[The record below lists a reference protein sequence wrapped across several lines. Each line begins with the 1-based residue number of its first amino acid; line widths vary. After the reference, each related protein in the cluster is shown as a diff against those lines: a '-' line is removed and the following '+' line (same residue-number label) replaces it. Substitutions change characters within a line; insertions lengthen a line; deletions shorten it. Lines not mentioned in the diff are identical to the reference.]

1 MILGLEALYK
11 CCPDIFLDTMGYAF
25 TFPIFSILGGSVV
38 GAYVH
43 YPTISNDMVDKVIS
57 GEASFNNNNNISK
70 STTKTNIKIW
80 YYRFFALL
88 YKFMGSFCSLVMV
101 NSTWTK
107 NHIKARWNPKE
118 IHLIYPPIDCQ
129 NLREISSKN
138 RKKIIV
144 SIGQF
149 RPEKNHALQ
158 VRAFVEY
165 LKNSGDQEAMLVM
178 IGAVRQH
185 VVEDLER
192 VAVLE
197 RLVEELKVKDRVI
210 IKKNITNQELREWLS
225 LATIGIHTMAQEH
238 FGIGVVEF
246 MVAGVIP
253 IAHNSGGPKE
263 DIIVNHNH
271 KKIGFLA
278 STAEEYASHIAEIF
292 SHPEEAAHIQRN
304 ARVFADKFSDES
316 FSNQFLNALTKLR
329 PFRYVLPG
337 HKRP

>member
-1 MILGLEALYK
+1 
-11 CCPDIFLDTMGYAF
+11 MG
-25 TFPIFSILGGSVV
+25 G
-38 GAYVH
+38 
-43 YPTISNDMVDKVIS
+43 
-57 GEASFNNNNNISK
+57 
-70 STTKTNIKIW
+70 
-80 YYRFFALL
+80 
-88 YKFMGSFCSLVMV
+88 FCSLVMV

-107 NHIKARWNPKE
+107 NHIQARWNPKE
-118 IHLIYPPIDCQ
+118 IRLIYPPTDCQ

-138 RKKIIV
+138 RKKIIL

-149 RPEKNHALQ
+149 RPEKNHELQ
-158 VRAFVEY
+158 IRAFMEY
-165 LKNSGDQEAMLVM
+165 LKNSGDQEVKLVM
-178 IGAVRQH
+178 VGSVRPH
-185 VVEDLER
+185 LPEDMAR
-192 VAVLE
+192 VAALE
-197 RLVEELKVKDRVI
+197 HLVEELGIKDRVVI
-210 IKKNITNQELREWLS
+210 AKNLTNQELKEWLS

-238 FGIGVVEF
+238 FGIGIVEF

-263 DIIVNHNH
+263 DIIVNHNN